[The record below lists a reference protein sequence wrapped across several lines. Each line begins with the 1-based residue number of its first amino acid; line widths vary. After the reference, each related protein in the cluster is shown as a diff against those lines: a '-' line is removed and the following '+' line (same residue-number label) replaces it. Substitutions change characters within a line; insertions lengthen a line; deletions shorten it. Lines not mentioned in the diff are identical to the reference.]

1 MDANKKNL
9 HFFSAPTMHD
19 LYKTLQMWQEDSKTR
34 FLSLNIH
41 PQDDGYCCIA
51 LTNPS
56 EVVIVARDGSA
67 GQYKEVGRLGDK
79 LLVKSY

>member
-1 MDANKKNL
+1 MDKNKRNI
-9 HFFSAPTMHD
+9 HFFSARSLHA
-19 LYKTLQMWQEDSKTR
+19 LYETLQLWQDSNKTR

-41 PQDDGYCCIA
+41 PQGDGYGCIA

-56 EVVIVARDGSA
+56 EVVILARDGPD
-67 GQYKEVGRLGDK
+67 GTYKEVGRYGDK